1 MMMLG
6 QESNLVSYQRRFS
19 ILLNL
24 VKDTRKANSLLKVK
38 AILLQIH
45 NRILLGKKIPC
56 TYN

>member
-1 MMMLG
+1 MMLG

-45 NRILLGKKIPC
+45 NRILLAKKIPC